1 MTDEIRISDEKDY
14 NSSVMA
20 GINRRTE
27 YTIKDG
33 KLTAQRQYQIDK
45 KVYIVNSI
53 FDNEGKLSILEGV
66 KHLIDT
72 EIEKAS

>member
-1 MTDEIRISDEKDY
+1 
-14 NSSVMA
+14 MA

-33 KLTAQRQYQIDK
+33 KLTAQRQYLIDK
-45 KVYIVNSI
+45 KAYIVNSI
-53 FDNEGKLSILEGV
+53 FDNENKLSILEGV